1 MKRLWT
7 GLLVV
12 AIAAIAVAALVD
24 VFVGFGRDETR
35 RDETPA
41 DARPLPACGRNQ
53 LALVLE
59 HLGGSTG
66 VALRHVQGPPC
77 HRSRVALSA
86 VVVNGRGLRSQLPL
100 DHARFLE
107 GDFTPGFE
115 QVVGLTFCGSAPP
128 FTVEARAGPY
138 SVRGHGRFGPDCES
152 IQYERTVD
160 FDPPRGT
167 RRFKISP
174 LDTRTHE
181 VSFAIDLPQ
190 RAEVRVTVR
199 TRGHDLVVLDRA
211 GREGCRKIGSRE
223 SCLVRFALLGE
234 KFFAPWSVA
243 LRKTSVGRAHIS
255 LAIAF
260 VAVDA

>member
-59 HLGGSTG
+59 HLGGSTA
-66 VALRHVQGPPC
+66 VALRHVQGLPC
-77 HRSRVALSA
+77 HRSRLALNA
-86 VVVNGRGLRSQLPL
+86 VVVNGQGLRSHLPL
-100 DHARFLE
+100 GDERFLG

-128 FTVEARAGPY
+128 FAVEARAGPY
-138 SVRGHGRFGPDCES
+138 LVRGQGRFGPDCES

-167 RRFKISP
+167 RRFKIHPSIRG
-174 LDTRTHE
+174 RT
-181 VSFAIDLPQ
+181 
-190 RAEVRVTVR
+190 
-199 TRGHDLVVLDRA
+199 
-211 GREGCRKIGSRE
+211 K
-223 SCLVRFALLGE
+223 
-234 KFFAPWSVA
+234 
-243 LRKTSVGRAHIS
+243 
-255 LAIAF
+255 
-260 VAVDA
+260 